1 MLTVTQI
8 DYIKHLRENEGA
20 SISEIASRLK
30 CSWKTAKKYADGEV
44 DLQKR
49 HRRARK
55 KTVMEGYEEF
65 IEAMLEENQLIPRK
79 QRKTAKA
86 IFDELQKIGYQG
98 SERTVR
104 DYVCKIKQQMRIMS
118 QTQAVRLEHFPGE
131 AQVDFTEFQAI
142 CSKKL
147 KTFHLLVMSF
157 PYSNARVGMV
167 LPSENMVCFPH
178 GLQVLFHLI
187 GGVPRVIRFD
197 NLSAAVTKILSGT
210 DRALTE
216 MFKQFQWHYRF
227 KTEFCN
233 PGKGQ
238 EKGHV
243 EVAVGYSLSNN
254 LNSLP
259 TIDDL
264 NTFNQNLHEE
274 MLADRNRIH
283 YEKRVLISELWKDD
297 EKHLLQLPSRPLEI
311 VQMHA
316 FTVNKYGEI
325 KVDGQIYR
333 IPNAVPQSRVMVK
346 AFWDHLEIM
355 DRYGEVVLHT
365 TPRIYFQKAE
375 NIDWAARLEIFITKP
390 RAAERAVCLKALPD
404 VIEEYILTAADL
416 KERRQRI
423 IAMVEILRQYPLDV
437 AVKTARTALEY
448 GKTDI
453 SSLKIF
459 AAHQAGELIRVSE
472 PIEEPWTPSEVAQWQ
487 PDLSIYDRLGVIG
500 HGK

>member
-1 MLTVTQI
+1 M
-8 DYIKHLRENEGA
+8 
-20 SISEIASRLK
+20 
-30 CSWKTAKKYADGEV
+30 
-44 DLQKR
+44 
-49 HRRARK
+49 
-55 KTVMEGYEEF
+55 
-65 IEAMLEENQLIPRK
+65 
-79 QRKTAKA
+79 
-86 IFDELQKIGYQG
+86 
-98 SERTVR
+98 
-104 DYVCKIKQQMRIMS
+104 
-118 QTQAVRLEHFPGE
+118 
-131 AQVDFTEFQAI
+131 
-142 CSKKL
+142 
-147 KTFHLLVMSF
+147 
-157 PYSNARVGMV
+157 
-167 LPSENMVCFPH
+167 
-178 GLQVLFHLI
+178 
-187 GGVPRVIRFD
+187 
-197 NLSAAVTKILSGT
+197 
-210 DRALTE
+210 TE

-243 EVAVGYSLSNN
+243 EVTVGYSLSNN

-259 TIDDL
+259 IIDDL

-283 YEKRVLISELWKDD
+283 YEKKVLISELWKDD

>member
-1 MLTVTQI
+1 
-8 DYIKHLRENEGA
+8 
-20 SISEIASRLK
+20 
-30 CSWKTAKKYADGEV
+30 
-44 DLQKR
+44 
-49 HRRARK
+49 
-55 KTVMEGYEEF
+55 
-65 IEAMLEENQLIPRK
+65 
-79 QRKTAKA
+79 
-86 IFDELQKIGYQG
+86 
-98 SERTVR
+98 
-104 DYVCKIKQQMRIMS
+104 
-118 QTQAVRLEHFPGE
+118 
-131 AQVDFTEFQAI
+131 
-142 CSKKL
+142 
-147 KTFHLLVMSF
+147 
-157 PYSNARVGMV
+157 MV

-197 NLSAAVTKILSGT
+197 NLSAAVTKVLPGT

-243 EVAVGYSLSNN
+243 EVTVGYSLSNN

-259 TIDDL
+259 IIDDL

-283 YEKRVLISELWKDD
+283 YEKKVLISELWKDD

-333 IPNAVPQSRVMVK
+333 LPNAVPQSRVMVK

-375 NIDWAARLEIFITKP
+375 NIDWAAHLEIFITKP
-390 RAAERAVCLKALPD
+390 RAAERRFSPKRC
-404 VIEEYILTAADL
+404 
-416 KERRQRI
+416 R
-423 IAMVEILRQYPLDV
+423 M
-437 AVKTARTALEY
+437 
-448 GKTDI
+448 
-453 SSLKIF
+453 
-459 AAHQAGELIRVSE
+459 
-472 PIEEPWTPSEVAQWQ
+472 
-487 PDLSIYDRLGVIG
+487 
-500 HGK
+500 